1 MHSRDRLSI
10 WIDSE
15 NKPYIRWDKG
25 LVSSRGG
32 MLAHFL
38 KNLTYLKK
46 FDMDEPKILFIWT
59 LTYGHIYVNWAKS
72 FNLIKFRVYITFL
85 NALEMG

>member
-1 MHSRDRLSI
+1 MSLNPGQVELWVR
-10 WIDSE
+10 
-15 NKPYIRWDKG
+15 
-25 LVSSRGG
+25 SRGDRG
-32 MLAHFL
+32 MLTHFL

-46 FDMDEPKILFIWT
+46 FDMGEPKILFIWK

-72 FNLIKFRVYITFL
+72 FNFIKFRVYVSFV